1 MADDILRIKTITQ
14 LHDIL
19 GFEKPKHPLISVM
32 NVEDLKNA
40 QELSGVRLSA
50 DFYLVSM
57 KEHECGLTYGRGHYD
72 FQEGTLIFTAPNQ
85 VLQTTEETDHSKN
98 KGWMLFFHPD
108 LIRSTTL
115 SEKIDDYT
123 FFSYEA
129 NEALHLSDQEKKII
143 YDCVKNIE
151 LEYNTNIDEHSQDLF
166 VSNLQLMLN
175 YCKRFYNRQ
184 FHTRT
189 SQQKDVVSQFEKH
202 LKTYFKSNELA
213 EIGQPSVNYFAELA
227 HLSPNY
233 LSDLLK
239 KETGKNIKEHINDTV
254 VNKAKTLLLNSSNTV
269 NEIAYELGFNYPHYF
284 SRMFKS
290 KTGFTPAKYRESIN

>member
-14 LHDIL
+14 LHELL

-32 NVEDLKNA
+32 NVEDLKNV
-40 QELSGVRLSA
+40 SGMSGLRTSA
-50 DFYLVSM
+50 DFYLISL
-57 KEHECGLTYGRGHYD
+57 KEHDCGMTYGRGHYD
-72 FQEGTLIFTAPNQ
+72 FEEGTMIFTAPNQ
-85 VLQTTEETDHSKN
+85 VIQTDENQDHSN
-98 KGWMLFFHPD
+98 DEGWMLFFHPD

-115 SEKIDDYT
+115 GEKIDTYS

-166 VSNLQLMLN
+166 ISNLELMLN
-175 YCKRFYNRQ
+175 YCRRFYNRQ

-202 LKTYFKSNELA
+202 VKEYFQSDDLSSL
-213 EIGQPSVNYFAELA
+213 GQPSVQYFAELA

-239 KETGKNIKEHINDTV
+239 KETGRNIKEHINDTIV
-254 VNKAKTLLLNSSNTV
+254 HRAKTMLLNSSNSV
-269 NEIAYELGFNYPHYF
+269 SEIAYDLGFNYPHYF

-290 KTGFTPAKYRESIN
+290 QTGFSPAKYRESIN

>member
-1 MADDILRIKTITQ
+1 MAQDILRIKTITQ

-32 NVEDLKNA
+32 NVEDLKHI
-40 QELSGVRLSA
+40 QQLSGVRMAA
-50 DFYLVSM
+50 DFYLISL
-57 KEHECGLTYGRGHYD
+57 KEHDCGMTYGRGHYD
-72 FQEGTLIFTAPNQ
+72 FEEGTMIFTAPNQ
-85 VLQTTEETDHSKN
+85 VIQTEKDQDHSDD

-115 SEKIDDYT
+115 GEKIDSYS

-143 YDCVKNIE
+143 YDSVKNIE
-151 LEYNTNIDEHSQDLF
+151 LEYNTNIDEHSQSLF
-166 VSNLQLMLN
+166 VSNLELMLN
-175 YCKRFYNRQ
+175 YCRRFYNRQ

-189 SQQKDVVSQFEKH
+189 TQQKDVVSVFEKN
-202 LKTYFKSNELA
+202 LKTYFKSEDLA
-213 EIGQPSVNYFAELA
+213 NLGQPSVQYFAELA

-239 KETGKNIKEHINDTV
+239 KETGKNIKEHINDTI
-254 VNKAKTLLLNSSNTV
+254 VNRAKTLLLNSSNSV
-269 NEIAYELGFNYPHYF
+269 SEIAYSLGFNYPHYF

-290 KTGFTPAKYRESIN
+290 QTGFSPAKYRESIN

>member
-1 MADDILRIKTITQ
+1 MADDILHVKTITQ
-14 LHDIL
+14 LHQIL

-32 NVEDLKNA
+32 NVEDLKDVPNMA
-40 QELSGVRLSA
+40 GIRTSA
-50 DFYLVSM
+50 DFYLISL
-57 KEHECGLTYGRGHYD
+57 KEHDCGMSYGRGHYD
-72 FQEGTLIFTAPNQ
+72 FEEGAMIFTAPNQ
-85 VLQTTEETDHSKN
+85 VIQTDEDQDLSNDE
-98 KGWMLFFHPD
+98 GWMLFFHPD

-115 SEKIDDYT
+115 GEKIDSYS

-143 YDCVKNIE
+143 HDCVKNIE

-166 VSNLQLMLN
+166 VSNLELMLN
-175 YCKRFYNRQ
+175 YCRRFYDRQ

-202 LKTYFKSNELA
+202 VKTYFKSEDLA
-213 EIGQPSVNYFAELA
+213 SLGQPSVNYFAELA

-239 KETGKNIKEHINDTV
+239 KETGKNIKEHINDTII
-254 VNKAKTLLLNSSNTV
+254 NKAKTMLLNSSDSV
-269 NEIAYELGFNYPHYF
+269 SEIAYDLGFNYPHYF

-290 KTGFTPAKYRESIN
+290 QTGFSPAKYRESIN